1 MSTIMGLLSEETSEA
16 DVEAVC
22 AAWGSTFPAD
32 AFIVIEDD
40 RHLFHESGLP
50 LIDFGADW

>member
-16 DVEAVC
+16 GVEGVC

-40 RHLFHESGLP
+40 HHLFHESGLP